1 MEGGAVGH
9 NFERDPPKDHPC
21 QVWMVPFQNC
31 VRWSRLPTKMAT
43 KLKIEKGEMKC
54 PLLLCWLKCE
64 KLTDGRTTDDGCSVV
79 TIAHLTLWVRWAKNI
94 VCWRKDILYILLNF
108 FKFFLK
114 KFQLLGPTKVLISI
128 IFKTFKL
135 LSKSRLKY
143 QHCLIENINT
153 IAVSNAFPNIIQSNY
168 MYVNKIY
175 KMSFL
180 QQTMFL
186 AHLTQ

>member
-1 MEGGAVGH
+1 MEHFNHIRLSFLVFSTKEWWDLVKLLEG
-9 NFERDPPKDHPC
+9 K
-21 QVWMVPFQNC
+21 FQFFLM
-31 VRWSRLPTKMAT
+31 R
-43 KLKIEKGEMKC
+43 
-54 PLLLCWLKCE
+54 
-64 KLTDGRTTDDGCSVV
+64 
-79 TIAHLTLWVRWAKNI
+79 
-94 VCWRKDILYILLNF
+94 LNF

-186 AHLTQ
+186 AHLTQRVRWAIVTTEHPSSVVRPSVNFSHFNQLLW